1 MLIYCNSALID
12 WVSKKQ
18 PTVESAVFGAEF
30 VAMKFGIEKLRAL
43 RYKLRMMGVPI
54 SGASYV
60 YGDNL
65 SVVTNAQKPESQ
77 LRKKNNAICYH
88 AVRESVAMG
97 ECLVTHVRTQDNLA
111 DVLTK
116 VLFGSK
122 RRDLVGR
129 ILYDIFDHRR
139 GKTTKP
145 CD

>member
-1 MLIYCNSALID
+1 MLIYCNMALID

-18 PTVESAVFGAEF
+18 PTVESSVFGAEF
-30 VAMKFGIEKLRAL
+30 VAMKFGMEKLRAL

-54 SGASYV
+54 SGPSHI

-97 ECLVTHVRTQDNLA
+97 ESLVTHVRTTDNLA

-116 VLFGSK
+116 VLYGRK
-122 RRDLVGR
+122 RKDLVR
-129 ILYDIFDHRR
+129 RVLYDIFDHD
-139 GKTTKP
+139 GDETKP
-145 CD
+145 I